1 MDSFWSNVF
10 KGKGKSN
17 EGVLGI
23 LKKIPIF
30 KDLSRRELAA
40 VERILHRREYK
51 PNEVIFY
58 QEESGVGMYII
69 ESGTVTVTFEPTDQ
83 VLAELRDGEFFGE
96 MALLTESPRSA
107 TARAKTYCT
116 LLFFSQAD
124 LLGLMEQEV
133 KCGKNIVM
141 ELAHI
146 LGERLRLANE
156 QNQSLQREVH
166 TLKEK
171 LNALEFPSPE
181 SGKDQ

>member
-1 MDSFWSNVF
+1 MDSFWSNIL
-10 KGKGKSN
+10 KGKGDNS
-17 EGVLGI
+17 EGVLDI

-40 VERILHRREYK
+40 VKRILHSREYK

-69 ESGTVTVTFEPTDQ
+69 ESGTVSVTFEPTDQ
-83 VLAELRDGEFFGE
+83 VLAELHDGEFFGE

-107 TARAKTYCT
+107 TARAKTYCK
-116 LLFFSQAD
+116 LLFFSQSD

-146 LGERLRLANE
+146 LGDRLRLANE
-156 QNQSLQREVH
+156 QNQSLQREIH
-166 TLKEK
+166 TLKER
-171 LNALEFPSPE
+171 LNSLDSASPE
-181 SGKDQ
+181 AGKDQ